1 MDCEF
6 ESHQAPNTRKFFLVC
21 SVAQKPLFATKSES
35 SCENSEMESL
45 AALVAGIYLGL
56 IVLSI
61 ANVVVAIITR
71 RGKFKMWVGI
81 LMNTITGLAAFW
93 AVGAT
98 FALGVIPL
106 LGLVVGSI
114 ILTWPKRKTN

>member
-1 MDCEF
+1 
-6 ESHQAPNTRKFFLVC
+6 
-21 SVAQKPLFATKSES
+21 
-35 SCENSEMESL
+35 MESL

>member
-1 MDCEF
+1 
-6 ESHQAPNTRKFFLVC
+6 
-21 SVAQKPLFATKSES
+21 
-35 SCENSEMESL
+35 MESL

-61 ANVVVAIITR
+61 ANVVVAVITR
-71 RGKFKMWVGI
+71 RGRFKMWVGI
-81 LMNTITGLAAFW
+81 VMNTITGLAAFW

-106 LGLVVGSI
+106 LGLVIGSI
-114 ILTWPKRKTN
+114 ILTLPKKRY